1 MDNNNSITK
10 SKERKRGQHLRAE
23 ERGIIQGLKR
33 LGYSN
38 RAIAREIHCSPST
51 VEYELQR
58 GTAEYSG
65 RGRKPSYSA
74 KRGGKIYRKN
84 RRRCRRPKKHLNNT
98 KFITCMADPSPR
110 CLKHCLQPISLNCS
124 LFYLM

>member
-10 SKERKRGQHLRAE
+10 TEERKRGQHLGAE

-51 VEYELQR
+51 VGYELQR
-58 GTAEYSG
+58 GT
-65 RGRKPSYSA
+65 
-74 KRGGKIYRKN
+74 
-84 RRRCRRPKKHLNNT
+84 
-98 KFITCMADPSPR
+98 
-110 CLKHCLQPISLNCS
+110 
-124 LFYLM
+124 

>member
-10 SKERKRGQHLRAE
+10 SEERKRGQHLGAE

-33 LGYSN
+33 LGYFN

-51 VEYELQR
+51 VGYELQR

-74 KRGGKIYRKN
+74 KRGGKIYHQN

-98 KFITCMADPSPR
+98 KFIIWMAEMVR
-110 CLKHCLQPISLNCS
+110 LHKWSLS
-124 LFYLM
+124 YS